1 MEKYFVGKADH
12 SQRAEV
18 ENRRWKECPDLSQS
32 LVAKT
37 FNIQAILSTK
47 APSGIHKS
55 ELIDGENK
63 WKEVLIQQNFMKED
77 AQQILNIPL
86 PRTPKPDKL
95 LWHFDKRGEYSVKSG
110 YQVAL
115 NLKFPDHPNSSENK
129 QIPWN
134 IIWASELPT
143 KIKIFMWRAARN
155 LMPTAVNLWR
165 KKVIQSPW
173 CQRCRR
179 TEETPYH
186 AIFNCKCAQKV
197 WRLTE
202 YGEEI
207 SRCESKD
214 VLSLMVELA
223 KKKSKADMEMII
235 ALCWVSWHS
244 RNFQILKNKKEDPQ
258 ISVAR
263 AEAVVQSYRKVNN
276 GDLHLQVGLK

>member
-1 MEKYFVGKADH
+1 MWGR
-12 SQRAEV
+12 Q
-18 ENRRWKECPDLSQS
+18 
-32 LVAKT
+32 
-37 FNIQAILSTK
+37 I
-47 APSGIHKS
+47 IHKGLRWRIGDGKSAQIYHSRWLPRPSTFKPFSPPKLPLESTVS

-155 LMPTAVNLWR
+155 LMPTAVNL
-165 KKVIQSPW
+165 
-173 CQRCRR
+173 
-179 TEETPYH
+179 
-186 AIFNCKCAQKV
+186 
-197 WRLTE
+197 
-202 YGEEI
+202 
-207 SRCESKD
+207 
-214 VLSLMVELA
+214 
-223 KKKSKADMEMII
+223 
-235 ALCWVSWHS
+235 
-244 RNFQILKNKKEDPQ
+244 
-258 ISVAR
+258 
-263 AEAVVQSYRKVNN
+263 
-276 GDLHLQVGLK
+276 